1 MSTLHPADRSAILV
15 RADALRRSALAAT
28 FGLATGLLA
37 GCAAPA
43 PPLAGADPSNP
54 AAPTAGVA
62 YRSTVS
68 GYRSQRPVA
77 PGPWIEQN
85 ERVAPNPDSK
95 R

>member
-1 MSTLHPADRSAILV
+1 MSTQHSADCSAISV
-15 RADALRRSALAAT
+15 RANTLRRSALAVT
-28 FGLATGLLA
+28 FGLAMAFLA

-54 AAPTAGVA
+54 TAPTAGVG

>member
-1 MSTLHPADRSAILV
+1 MSTQHSADCSALSARADR
-15 RADALRRSALAAT
+15 LRRFAQATALGVAT
-28 FGLATGLLA
+28 AFLA

-54 AAPTAGVA
+54 STPTAGVA
-62 YRSTVS
+62 YRSTVG

-77 PGPWIEQN
+77 PAPWIEQN